1 MKLHVCLSN
10 AKGRSEYEWK
20 SPSVMML
27 DQELSKLQNKL
38 QKDRKRCKVT
48 KLDLLS
54 HLQFRDKKKI
64 HLHLFIYMLFEGKM
78 CH

>member
-1 MKLHVCLSN
+1 MCLRN
-10 AKGRSEYEWK
+10 AKERSEYELK

-27 DQELSKLQNKL
+27 DQKLSKLQNML

-54 HLQFRDKKKI
+54 HAV
-64 HLHLFIYMLFEGKM
+64 
-78 CH
+78 